1 MSATKNSKDAE
12 EAIRVQQVAKE
23 TAEEE
28 NKALKQ
34 ALITLKSQHIQLS
47 AEWRANQKDLR
58 EKLQLADAMS
68 MKKMNTLMLG
78 LKYQK
83 EKATAASFKVNEL
96 KGALTEYEKVTAKPV
111 VIDVQI
117 LDTIVTQDPLSLEVV
132 SLPEINLSD
141 DPISSLD
148 TFVIEETDGKDYEK
162 LSAKEAEELRQA
174 QDWMTSQQ
182 ASCSAEFVSDAQIA

>member
-1 MSATKNSKDAE
+1 M
-12 EAIRVQQVAKE
+12 
-23 TAEEE
+23 
-28 NKALKQ
+28 
-34 ALITLKSQHIQLS
+34 
-47 AEWRANQKDLR
+47 
-58 EKLQLADAMS
+58 
-68 MKKMNTLMLG
+68 
-78 LKYQK
+78 
-83 EKATAASFKVNEL
+83 
-96 KGALTEYEKVTAKPV
+96 

-174 QDWMTSQQ
+174 QLWMTS
-182 ASCSAEFVSDAQIA
+182 

>member
-1 MSATKNSKDAE
+1 
-12 EAIRVQQVAKE
+12 
-23 TAEEE
+23 
-28 NKALKQ
+28 
-34 ALITLKSQHIQLS
+34 
-47 AEWRANQKDLR
+47 
-58 EKLQLADAMS
+58 
-68 MKKMNTLMLG
+68 
-78 LKYQK
+78 
-83 EKATAASFKVNEL
+83 
-96 KGALTEYEKVTAKPV
+96 V

-174 QDWMTSQQ
+174 QDWMTS
-182 ASCSAEFVSDAQIA
+182 

>member
-1 MSATKNSKDAE
+1 M
-12 EAIRVQQVAKE
+12 
-23 TAEEE
+23 
-28 NKALKQ
+28 
-34 ALITLKSQHIQLS
+34 
-47 AEWRANQKDLR
+47 
-58 EKLQLADAMS
+58 
-68 MKKMNTLMLG
+68 
-78 LKYQK
+78 
-83 EKATAASFKVNEL
+83 
-96 KGALTEYEKVTAKPV
+96 

-174 QDWMTSQQ
+174 QDWMTS
-182 ASCSAEFVSDAQIA
+182 

>member
-174 QDWMTSQQ
+174 QVWMTSQQ
-182 ASCSAEFVSDAQIA
+182 A

>member
-1 MSATKNSKDAE
+1 
-12 EAIRVQQVAKE
+12 
-23 TAEEE
+23 
-28 NKALKQ
+28 
-34 ALITLKSQHIQLS
+34 
-47 AEWRANQKDLR
+47 
-58 EKLQLADAMS
+58 
-68 MKKMNTLMLG
+68 
-78 LKYQK
+78 
-83 EKATAASFKVNEL
+83 
-96 KGALTEYEKVTAKPV
+96 V

-174 QDWMTSQQ
+174 QLWMTS
-182 ASCSAEFVSDAQIA
+182 